1 MGFYG
6 NIVNSNKASF
16 TFDKVYPSRKSM
28 DDALNGP
35 TGPGSNNDGIFLGRY
50 VLVEYDEAPIK
61 VYMNGGKGYA
71 DAHYTHAV
79 EGKFGFL
86 YQDVITGNFY
96 EVKDGRWIIYTGTE
110 PYAFNYRIDVEN
122 YGRNYDSTAWMKRYD
137 VDTNTYSYVM
147 VAELNTVIPQ
157 FHVVVDPPAQNADTP
172 YFDKESTNLD
182 YYLHL
187 KGDYQHKIRKATK
200 KTESDEEVTQ
210 EVDKWTYKTIT
221 DGGVKKVISETYEAV
236 PETIDADIYY
246 NNAGFDHATRT
257 YSEVPDKIGYELTS
271 GGRNYFNGI
280 FDQRGK
286 TGALDTK
293 EWYFRLPAIGNAISK
308 MWDKVYGYNGA
319 NKRYLN
325 KALMRED
332 TPEHLVN
339 YDPTT
344 LIGMINTCQDWLGY
358 HFIEYNLAPG
368 ATITNAASTITK
380 SLTQEN
386 GISAYTVTYKTLECI
401 FWKDAEDGHRQYY
414 QYAYNPTYSAFTGT
428 SLDANTTYYYKD
440 SDGVYHLA
448 NQANYQALTAD
459 GGPINPLYNIY
470 YTRTDRWSLEP
481 LALEQEDTI
490 YGLIVEF
497 NKLLGTNC
505 DDVRSLDTVHGCIN
519 TMKDIIERID
529 LNLTPGRLLHTNDSG
544 VIETTSTYYPSSTTD
559 ANRVLVGN
567 PEKSEN
573 KVSWENRVRK
583 IGVISPNTSE
593 STWTVNTGTI
603 DTNTNNNNVVNF
615 KAGNKWIG
623 FNIDTDNDQLIQV
636 LHTASTQAAH
646 DFATDVVIDDDI
658 DGSKGKDCE
667 FTIPLVKTDNAG
679 HVIGYTIKT
688 IYVPYGYHNIIL
700 AAQSAEETAITTSNG
715 TQSAD
720 ATNDNFTFATGNQWI
735 EARVDEDKITFAHA
749 LIDDQATQK
758 WEFKSTATAGWQAA
772 SADGNKLTIPTFEID
787 NAGHIVR
794 SDSVDFYIPHN
805 FRNITVGANGADT
818 DATQTAGTIEADS
831 TTDTW
836 TIASQNKWL
845 RVAADATND
854 KITIGHSYSAQS
866 EHDFDTDVEIVSA
879 LDGTSQTDNKIVLP
893 VLKTDNAG
901 HVIGYSTNTFYIPH
915 NFKSITVV
923 SDDSDVDSTQING
936 TLVADNIVDTW
947 TFAPQNKWIDIA
959 ADPTNDKI
967 TIGHKYSPEQT
978 HRNDTGDT
986 VNQTPTFG
994 ATFKV
999 PNYETDKAG
1008 HITKSSAH
1016 TVMIPQNSYA
1026 ETADKTAGVLTT
1038 MSLDKPTG
1046 AFTATRANVGTLVLT
1061 EYAYDANNTAAV
1073 NATDSINVAFSKVAA
1088 QIAKE
1093 VADRG
1098 DAVSDLNNNI
1108 TTMNERLVASDNS
1121 LSDRLTTEASTRASE
1136 DTRILGEANGYTDT
1150 KIAGLVNSAPE
1161 TLDTLNELATALGG
1175 DENFAT
1181 TVATNIGANTAAIN
1195 VEKEK
1200 IDAHTAAQD
1209 NPHKVTASQVGLG
1222 NVTNESKATMFTNP
1236 TFTGVPTAPT
1246 ADAGTNSE
1254 QLATTAFVAGEV
1266 ANAKDDINESLK
1278 SINESITKEIDARER
1293 ADQARHEEFT
1303 NALAVETQARLNSL
1317 EGLLNDLL
1325 TNYGLTLNAPT
1336 FEITQEEVEAEEK
1349 VIMTVS
1355 ASDEC
1360 TMIWYKK
1367 QLDAD
1372 PIAVSE
1378 AVPVGA
1384 FDIVEDGEYYCVIA
1398 RTHNGH
1404 TSEAQSE
1411 VYNIVVPKLPEP
1423 EPEPESEPT
1432 PDPDPEVPEEPEA

>member
-16 TFDKVYPSRKSM
+16 TFDKVYPSRKNM

-110 PYAFNYRIDVEN
+110 PYAFNYRVDVEN

-210 EVDKWTYKTIT
+210 DVDKWTYKTIT

-332 TPEHLVN
+332 TPEHLVS

-358 HFIEYNLAPG
+358 HFIEYHLAPG
-368 ATITNAASTITK
+368 ATLTNADATITT
-380 SLTQEN
+380 SLMQEN
-386 GISAYTVTYKTLECI
+386 GISQYSVTYKTLECI
-401 FWKDAEDGHRQYY
+401 FWKEAEDGHRQYY
-414 QYAYNPTYSAFTGT
+414 QYAYNPSYTAFTGT
-428 SLDANTTYYYKD
+428 TLNANTTYYYKD

-459 GGPINPLYNIY
+459 GGPINPLYNTY
-470 YTRTDRWSLEP
+470 YTRTDCWSLEP

-583 IGVISPNTSE
+583 IGVLSPETSE
-593 STWTVNTGTI
+593 SVWTTNTGTV
-603 DTNTNNNNVVNF
+603 DTNANNNNVVNF

-679 HVIGYTIKT
+679 HVIGYTTKT

-758 WEFKSTATAGWQAA
+758 WEFKSTATTGWQAA

-845 RVAADATND
+845 KVAADATND
-854 KITIGHSYSAQS
+854 KITIGHIYSEQAA
-866 EHDFDTDVEIVSA
+866 HDFDTDVEIVSA

-923 SDDSDVDSTQING
+923 SDDSDVDSTQTNG

-967 TIGHKYSPEQT
+967 TIGHKYSPEQA

-986 VNQTPTFG
+986 VNQTPAFG

-1016 TVMIPQNSYA
+1016 TVMIPQNSYT

-1038 MSLDKPTG
+1038 MSLDKSTG
-1046 AFTATRANVGTLVLT
+1046 AFTATRANVGTLALT
-1061 EYAYDANNTAAV
+1061 EYVYDANNIAAV
-1073 NATDSINVAFSKVAA
+1073 SATDSINVALSKVEA

-1093 VADRG
+1093 VTDRG
-1098 DAVSDLNNNI
+1098 DAVSDLNDNI
-1108 TTMNERLVASDNS
+1108 TAMNERLVASDND
-1121 LSDRLTTEASTRASE
+1121 LSTRLTNETTTREFE
-1136 DTRILGEANGYTDT
+1136 DTRILGEANTYTDT
-1150 KIAGLVNSAPE
+1150 KVAELINSAPE
-1161 TLDTLNELATALGG
+1161 TLNTLNELAMALGG

-1181 TVATNIGANTAAIN
+1181 TVAQNIGANTAAIN
-1195 VEKEK
+1195 AEKEK
-1200 IDAHTAAQD
+1200 IDAHIANKT
-1209 NPHKVTASQVGLG
+1209 NPHAVTASQVGLG
-1222 NVTNESKATMFTNP
+1222 NVTNESKETMFTNP
-1236 TFTGVPTAPT
+1236 AFTGVPTAPT

-1266 ANAKDDINESLK
+1266 ANAKDDINASLK

-1303 NALAVETQARLNSL
+1303 NALAIETQARLDSL
-1317 EGLLNDLL
+1317 EALLNDLL
-1325 TNYGLTLNAPT
+1325 ANYGITLNVPT
-1336 FEITQEEVEAEEK
+1336 FEITQEEIEAEEK
-1349 VIMTVS
+1349 VVVTIS

-1384 FDIVEDGEYYCVIA
+1384 FDIIEDGEYYCVIT

-1411 VYNIVVPKLPEP
+1411 VYNIVVPQLPEP
-1423 EPEPESEPT
+1423 EPEPEPE
-1432 PDPDPEVPEEPEA
+1432 PDPEIPEEPEA

>member
-6 NIVNSNKASF
+6 HIVNSNKAQF
-16 TFDKVYPSRKSM
+16 TFDAIYSNRTQM
-28 DDALNGP
+28 DAECEK
-35 TGPGSNNDGIFLGRY
+35 DGVFLGRY
-50 VLVEYDEAPIK
+50 VLVEYDNPAIQVYLDTNTRKMYKDPHHSDQSFVAPLD
-61 VYMNGGKGYA
+61 GY
-71 DAHYTHAV
+71 V
-79 EGKFGFL
+79 
-86 YQDVITGNFY
+86 YQDIITGQFY
-96 EVKDGRWIIYTGTE
+96 EKANSSQVKALSSSE
-110 PYAFNYRIDVEN
+110 PYAYNYNIDVKT
-122 YGRNYDSTAWMKRYD
+122 YGRGYDSTAWIKRYD
-137 VDTNTYSYVM
+137 VDTNKYRYTM
-147 VAELNTVIPQ
+147 IAELNTVVPEL
-157 FHVVVDPPAQNADTP
+157 HVLVEPPSEATHTP
-172 YFDKESTNLD
+172 YFDLESTNID

-187 KGDYQHKIRKATK
+187 SGNYHDTIKKASSK
-200 KTESDEEVTQ
+200 DVSDETVTRLKDNWSYDGIHGN
-210 EVDKWTYKTIT
+210 ESYSTIN
-221 DGGVKKVISETYEAV
+221 EQ
-236 PETIDADIYY
+236 IDADIYY
-246 NNAGFDHATRT
+246 NKAGFDSDVRT
-257 YSEVPDKIGYELTS
+257 YSNLNDTINFTKTS
-271 GGRNYFNGI
+271 SGRRYSNGI
-280 FDQRGK
+280 FDAHGK
-286 TGALDTK
+286 TNQQDTR
-293 EWYFRLPAIGNAISK
+293 EWYLRLPSVGNAICQV
-308 MWDKVYGYNGA
+308 WDKMYGEDRIKTLSESQGDKNALYDRGTAIGIINTLRDALGYNFKPIGNLSVGHRVNAEDINLYYRAETINGVSVPIAYYYYAYSPTFAKSTSGDYYLENNEYKIA
-319 NKRYLN
+319 NKKVTASADLYAKTDSWQLV
-325 KALMRED
+325 ALDVPEED
-332 TPEHLVN
+332 
-339 YDPTT
+339 
-344 LIGMINTCQDWLGY
+344 
-358 HFIEYNLAPG
+358 
-368 ATITNAASTITK
+368 S
-380 SLTQEN
+380 
-386 GISAYTVTYKTLECI
+386 
-401 FWKDAEDGHRQYY
+401 
-414 QYAYNPTYSAFTGT
+414 
-428 SLDANTTYYYKD
+428 
-440 SDGVYHLA
+440 
-448 NQANYQALTAD
+448 
-459 GGPINPLYNIY
+459 
-470 YTRTDRWSLEP
+470 
-481 LALEQEDTI
+481 I
-490 YGLIVEF
+490 YGLIF
-497 NKLLGTNC
+497 SLHKLIGTG
-505 DDVRSLDTVHGCIN
+505 DADSRSLDTLLGCIN
-519 TMKDIIERID
+519 RIKDIINNID
-529 LNLTPGRLLHTNDSG
+529 TQLMPNRLLWTTSDG
-544 VIETTSTYYPSSTTD
+544 VIQTSNTQFPSANTD
-559 ANRVLVGN
+559 ATRVLTGQGD
-567 PEKSEN
+567 
-573 KVSWENRVRK
+573 WENRVRSMS
-583 IGVISPNTSE
+583 VVSPETSE
-593 STWTVNTGTI
+593 STWTTNTGTI
-603 DTNTNNNNVVNF
+603 DTHTNNNNTINF

-623 FNIDTDNDQLIQV
+623 LNIDTDNDQLIQI
-636 LHTASTQAAH
+636 LHTASAQAAH
-646 DFATDVVIDDDI
+646 DFAVDVVIDDNI
-658 DGSKGKDCE
+658 DGTKGTDCE

-679 HVIGYTIKT
+679 HVIGYSTKT

-700 AAQSAEETAITTSNG
+700 AEQSSAETAIATSNG

-720 ATNDNFTFATGNQWI
+720 ATNDNFTFATGNQWV

-787 NAGHIVR
+787 NAGHVVR

-805 FRNITVGANGADT
+805 FRNITVGANGADV
-818 DATQTAGTIEADS
+818 DAAQTAGTIEADS

-845 RVAADATND
+845 KVAADAVND
-854 KITIGHSYSAQS
+854 KITIGHSYSTQS

-901 HVIGYSTNTFYIPH
+901 HVVGYSTNTFYIPH

-923 SDDSDVDSTQING
+923 SDDTDTDSTQVNG
-936 TLVADNIVDTW
+936 TLIADNIVDTW

-959 ADPTNDKI
+959 ADTTNDKI

-978 HRNDTGDT
+978 YRNDTGDT
-986 VNQTPTFG
+986 VNQSPAFG
-994 ATFKV
+994 VTFKV

-1016 TVMIPQNSYA
+1016 TVMIPQNSYT
-1026 ETADKTAGVLTT
+1026 ETANKTAGVMTT
-1038 MSLDKPTG
+1038 MSLDKSTG
-1046 AFTATRANVGTLVLT
+1046 AFTATRANVGTLALT
-1061 EYAYDANNTAAV
+1061 EYTYDANNVSAV
-1073 NATDSINVAFSKVAA
+1073 DATDSINGAFSKVEA

-1093 VADRG
+1093 NVDRS
-1098 DAVSDLNNNI
+1098 DAVSDLNDNI
-1108 TTMNERLVASDNS
+1108 TAMNERLVASDTD
-1121 LSDRLTTEASTRASE
+1121 LSNRLTTEASTRASE
-1136 DTRILGEANGYTDT
+1136 DTRILGEANSYTDT

-1161 TLDTLNELATALGG
+1161 TLDTLNELAVALGG

-1200 IDAHTAAQD
+1200 IDAHIAAQD

-1236 TFTGVPTAPT
+1236 AFTGVPTAPT

-1303 NALAVETQARLNSL
+1303 NALAVETQARLDSL

-1325 TNYGLTLNAPT
+1325 ANYGLTLNAPT
-1336 FEITQEEVEAEEK
+1336 FEIAQEEVEAEEK

-1384 FDIVEDGEYYCVIA
+1384 FDIIEDGEYYCVIT

-1411 VYNIVVPKLPEP
+1411 AYNIIVPQLPEP
-1423 EPEPESEPT
+1423 EPEPEPEPT
-1432 PDPDPEVPEEPEA
+1432 PDPDPENPEEPEA

>member
-16 TFDKVYPSRKSM
+16 TFDRIYSSRRAM
-28 DDALNGP
+28 DAAMSVNEG
-35 TGPGSNNDGIFLGRY
+35 DGVFLGRY
-50 VLVEYDEAPIK
+50 VLIDYDEPPIK
-61 VYMNGGKGYA
+61 GYYFANDKKFYHDVHHTRMIAGK
-71 DAHYTHAV
+71 
-79 EGKFGFL
+79 EGCI
-86 YQDVITGNFY
+86 YQDLHTGSVNNFY
-96 EVKDGRWIIYTGTE
+96 LYENGVWKLNNTGT
-110 PYAFNYRIDVEN
+110 PYAASYTADVTD
-122 YGRNYDSTAWMKRYD
+122 YGRGYDGTAWVKQYEANADGGRYK
-137 VDTNTYSYVM
+137 YVL
-147 VAELNTVIPQ
+147 VAELNTVIPN
-157 FHVVVDPPAQNADTP
+157 FHLLVEPPAENANAP
-172 YFDKESTNLD
+172 YFDRDSTNVD
-182 YYLHL
+182 YYLHVTPTL
-187 KGDYQHKIRKATK
+187 KNEIGIVGQNGLSDEKINQYEDIWNYPTGNQHK
-200 KTESDEEVTQ
+200 EEHAAQLQTNQ
-210 EVDKWTYKTIT
+210 P
-221 DGGVKKVISETYEAV
+221 GN
-236 PETIDADIYY
+236 IYY
-246 NNAGFDHATRT
+246 NAAGFDVAKRT
-257 YSEVPDKIGYELTS
+257 FNTTVQDSINYELTES
-271 GGRNYFNGI
+271 GRHYSNGAY
-280 FDQRGK
+280 DPYGK
-286 TGALDTK
+286 TGVADTRT
-293 EWYFRLPAIGNAISK
+293 WHIHLPSIGNAICSV
-308 MWDKVYGYNGA
+308 WDKMYGTSRNQTYSSSRGDS
-319 NKRYLN
+319 
-325 KALMRED
+325 KALYD
-332 TPEHLVN
+332 QTTFIGAVN
-339 YDPTT
+339 RLRD
-344 LIGMINTCQDWLGY
+344 LLGY
-358 HFIEYNLAPG
+358 TFKAKGSLAVGHAIAVEDNNLYYDGNPP
-368 ATITNAASTITK
+368 
-380 SLTQEN
+380 
-386 GISAYTVTYKTLECI
+386 SAY
-401 FWKDAEDGHRQYY
+401 YY
-414 QYAYNPTYSAFTGT
+414 YAYSPEFKEDSTG
-428 SLDANTTYYYKD
+428 DYYKD
-440 SDGVYHLA
+440 GDEFKPVNKQVVTSG
-448 NQANYQALTAD
+448 
-459 GGPINPLYNIY
+459 Y
-470 YTRTDRWSLEP
+470 YRLVDRWVLTQLRMPEEDSLYGFII
-481 LALEQEDTI
+481 ALHRLVGTGDDDSRDMETI
-490 YGLIVEF
+490 
-497 NKLLGTNC
+497 
-505 DDVRSLDTVHGCIN
+505 RGCIN
-519 TMKDIIERID
+519 KIKDIVANID
-529 LNLTPGRLLHTNDSG
+529 LQLKPGKLMHTNNSG
-544 VIETTSTYYPSSTTD
+544 IIETTETAYPSADVDKT
-559 ANRVLVGN
+559 RVLIGQ
-567 PEKSEN
+567 PTGEH
-573 KVSWENRVRK
+573 SWENRVRK
-583 IGVISPNTSE
+583 IGVLSPETSE
-593 STWTVNTGTI
+593 SVWTTNTGTI

-623 FNIDTDNDQLIQV
+623 FNVDTDNDQLIQV
-636 LHTASTQAAH
+636 LHTASAQAAH

-658 DGSKGKDCE
+658 DGSKGTDCE

-679 HVIGYTIKT
+679 HVIGYTTKT
-688 IYVPYGYHNIIL
+688 IYVPYGYHNIVL
-700 AAQSAEETAITTSNG
+700 AAQSAAETAITTSNG

-758 WEFKSTATAGWQAA
+758 WEFKSTATIGWQAA

-901 HVIGYSTNTFYIPH
+901 HIIGYSTNTFYIPH

-923 SDDSDVDSTQING
+923 SDDSDVDSTQTNG

-959 ADPTNDKI
+959 ADATNDKI

-1008 HITKSSAH
+1008 HITKSSTH
-1016 TVMIPQNSYA
+1016 TVMIPQNSYT
-1026 ETADKTAGVLTT
+1026 ETANKTAGVMTT
-1038 MSLDKPTG
+1038 MSLDKSTG
-1046 AFTATRANVGTLVLT
+1046 AFTATRANVGTLALT
-1061 EYAYDANNTAAV
+1061 EYTYDANNVSAV
-1073 NATDSINVAFSKVAA
+1073 DATDSINGAFSKVEA

-1093 VADRG
+1093 NVDRS
-1098 DAVSDLNNNI
+1098 DAVSDLNDNI
-1108 TTMNERLVASDNS
+1108 TAMNERLVASDTD
-1121 LSDRLTTEASTRASE
+1121 LSNRLTTEASTRASE
-1136 DTRILGEANGYTDT
+1136 DTRILREANSYTDT

-1161 TLDTLNELATALGG
+1161 ALDTLNELAVALGG

-1200 IDAHTAAQD
+1200 IDAHIAAQD

-1236 TFTGVPTAPT
+1236 AFTGVPTAPT

-1293 ADQARHEEFT
+1293 ADQARHEELT
-1303 NALAVETQARLNSL
+1303 NALAVETQARLDSL

-1325 TNYGLTLNAPT
+1325 ANYGLTLNAPT
-1336 FEITQEEVEAEEK
+1336 FEIAQEEVEAEEK

-1355 ASDEC
+1355 ASNEC

-1384 FDIVEDGEYYCVIA
+1384 FDIIEDGEYYCVIT

-1423 EPEPESEPT
+1423 EPEPEPEPT

>member
-96 EVKDGRWIIYTGTE
+96 EVKDGRWIVYTGTE
-110 PYAFNYRIDVEN
+110 PYAFNYRVDVEN

-308 MWDKVYGYNGA
+308 MWDKVYGYNSA

-332 TPEHLVN
+332 TPEHLVT
-339 YDPTT
+339 YDPMT

-358 HFIEYNLAPG
+358 HFVEYNLAPG
-368 ATITNAASTITK
+368 ATITDATSLVTK
-380 SLTQEN
+380 TLTQEN
-386 GISAYTVTYKTLECI
+386 GISAYTVKYKALECI
-401 FWKDAEDGHRQYY
+401 FWKDTEDEYRQYY
-414 QYAYNPTYSAFTGT
+414 QYAYNPSYTAFTGT
-428 SLDANTTYYYKD
+428 TLNANDIYYYKD
-440 SDGVYHLA
+440 TNGVYHLA

-459 GGPINPLYNIY
+459 GGPINPLYNTY

-481 LALEQEDTI
+481 LALEQEDTV

-567 PEKSEN
+567 PDKSEN

-583 IGVISPNTSE
+583 IGVLSPETSE
-593 STWTVNTGTI
+593 SIWTTNTGTI
-603 DTNTNNNNVVNF
+603 DTNVNNNNVINL

-623 FNIDTDNDQLIQV
+623 MNIDPTNNQLIQV
-636 LHTASTQAAH
+636 LHTASTQKAH

-658 DGSKGKDCE
+658 DGTKGTDCE
-667 FTIPLVKTDNAG
+667 FTIPLVETD
-679 HVIGYTIKT
+679 H
-688 IYVPYGYHNIIL
+688 
-700 AAQSAEETAITTSNG
+700 
-715 TQSAD
+715 
-720 ATNDNFTFATGNQWI
+720 
-735 EARVDEDKITFAHA
+735 
-749 LIDDQATQK
+749 
-758 WEFKSTATAGWQAA
+758 
-772 SADGNKLTIPTFEID
+772 
-787 NAGHIVR
+787 
-794 SDSVDFYIPHN
+794 
-805 FRNITVGANGADT
+805 
-818 DATQTAGTIEADS
+818 
-831 TTDTW
+831 
-836 TIASQNKWL
+836 
-845 RVAADATND
+845 
-854 KITIGHSYSAQS
+854 
-866 EHDFDTDVEIVSA
+866 
-879 LDGTSQTDNKIVLP
+879 
-893 VLKTDNAG
+893 AG
-901 HVIGYSTNTFYIPH
+901 HVIGYSTKTIYVPYVYKNIALNQQSEEVANSPSENT
-915 NFKSITVV
+915 
-923 SDDSDVDSTQING
+923 DTQSA
-936 TLVADNIVDTW
+936 VATNDTF
-947 TFAPQNKWIDIA
+947 TFATGNKWIRADIKDSGLTYGHLVQTIKTSTPTSDLNNSGTFNTEEYTYDEAGHIRSKAVRTLTLPYNYKTITVAQSTSKA
-959 ADPTNDKI
+959 AITPNDESI
-967 TIGHKYSPEQT
+967 TAQNQADSYTLAAGNKWIQL
-978 HRNDTGDT
+978 NAA
-986 VNQTPTFG
+986 NQTVTVAHSTQGTAGSYTGTNLNFATFG
-994 ATFKV
+994 GTITLYG
-999 PNYETDKAG
+999 YETDNAG
-1008 HITKSSAH
+1008 HIITNPTYNVTLPKGSLSNTAVTSA
-1016 TVMIPQNSYA
+1016 TD
-1026 ETADKTAGVLTT
+1026 TVLTSINFT
-1038 MSLDKPTG
+1038 DSTG
-1046 AFTATRANVGTLVLT
+1046 AISTTHDNIGNLKLT
-1061 EYAYDANNTAAV
+1061 SYVYNSEDYAAITNTDA
-1073 NATDSINVAFSKVAA
+1073 INSAFSKVSA

-1093 VADRG
+1093 ITDRNN
-1098 DAVSDLNNNI
+1098 AVSDLNSNI
-1108 TTMNERLVASDNS
+1108 TTMNERLVASDNG
-1121 LSDRLTTEASTRASE
+1121 LSDRLTKEASTRESE
-1136 DTRILGEANGYTDT
+1136 DTRILGEAKGYTDT

-1161 TLDTLNELATALGG
+1161 TLDTLNELAVALGG

-1236 TFTGVPTAPT
+1236 AFTGVPTAPT

-1266 ANAKDDINESLK
+1266 ANVKDEFNESLAQ
-1278 SINESITKEIDARER
+1278 EVDTRER
-1293 ADQARHEEFT
+1293 ADQAYREEFT
-1303 NALAVETQARLNSL
+1303 NALAAETQARLDSL
-1317 EGLLNDLL
+1317 EALLNDLL
-1325 TNYGLTLNAPT
+1325 TNYGITLNAPT
-1336 FEITQEEVEAEEK
+1336 FEITQEEIEAEGK
-1349 VIMTVS
+1349 VVMTVS

-1378 AVPVGA
+1378 AVPMGA
-1384 FDIVEDGEYYCVIA
+1384 FDITEDGEYYCVIT
-1398 RTHNGH
+1398 RMHNTH
-1404 TSEAQSE
+1404 TSEAQSKI
-1411 VYNIVVPKLPEP
+1411 YNIVVPKLPES
-1423 EPEPESEPT
+1423 EPEEPT
-1432 PDPDPEVPEEPEA
+1432 PEEPEA

>member
-96 EVKDGRWIIYTGTE
+96 EVKDGRWIVYTGTE
-110 PYAFNYRIDVEN
+110 PYAFNYRVDVEN

-246 NNAGFDHATRT
+246 NNAGFDHVTRT

-308 MWDKVYGYNGA
+308 MWDKVYGYNSA

-332 TPEHLVN
+332 TPEHLVT
-339 YDPTT
+339 YDPMT

-358 HFIEYNLAPG
+358 HFVEYNLAPG
-368 ATITNAASTITK
+368 ATITDATSLVTK
-380 SLTQEN
+380 TLTQEN
-386 GISAYTVTYKTLECI
+386 GISAYTVKYKALECI
-401 FWKDAEDGHRQYY
+401 FWKDTEDGYRQYY
-414 QYAYNPTYSAFTGT
+414 QYAYNPSYTAFTGT
-428 SLDANTTYYYKD
+428 TLNANDIYYYKD
-440 SDGVYHLA
+440 TNGVYHLA

-459 GGPINPLYNIY
+459 GGPINPLYNTY

-481 LALEQEDTI
+481 LALEQEDTV

-567 PEKSEN
+567 PDKSEN

-583 IGVISPNTSE
+583 IGVLSPETSE
-593 STWTVNTGTI
+593 SIWTTNTGTI
-603 DTNTNNNNVVNF
+603 DTNVNNNNVINL

-623 FNIDTDNDQLIQV
+623 MNIDPTNNQLIQV
-636 LHTASTQAAH
+636 LHTASTQKAH

-658 DGSKGKDCE
+658 DGTKGTDCE
-667 FTIPLVKTDNAG
+667 FTIPLVETD
-679 HVIGYTIKT
+679 H
-688 IYVPYGYHNIIL
+688 
-700 AAQSAEETAITTSNG
+700 
-715 TQSAD
+715 
-720 ATNDNFTFATGNQWI
+720 
-735 EARVDEDKITFAHA
+735 
-749 LIDDQATQK
+749 
-758 WEFKSTATAGWQAA
+758 
-772 SADGNKLTIPTFEID
+772 
-787 NAGHIVR
+787 
-794 SDSVDFYIPHN
+794 
-805 FRNITVGANGADT
+805 
-818 DATQTAGTIEADS
+818 
-831 TTDTW
+831 
-836 TIASQNKWL
+836 
-845 RVAADATND
+845 
-854 KITIGHSYSAQS
+854 
-866 EHDFDTDVEIVSA
+866 
-879 LDGTSQTDNKIVLP
+879 
-893 VLKTDNAG
+893 AG
-901 HVIGYSTNTFYIPH
+901 HVIGYSTKTIYVPYVYKNIALNQQSEEVANSPSENT
-915 NFKSITVV
+915 
-923 SDDSDVDSTQING
+923 DTQSA
-936 TLVADNIVDTW
+936 VATNDTF
-947 TFAPQNKWIDIA
+947 TFATGNKWIRADIKDSGLTYGHLVQTIKTSTPTSDLNNSGTFNTEEYTYDEAGHIRSKAVRTLTLPYNYKTITVAQSTSKA
-959 ADPTNDKI
+959 AITPNDESI
-967 TIGHKYSPEQT
+967 TAQNQADSYTLAAGNKWIQL
-978 HRNDTGDT
+978 NAA
-986 VNQTPTFG
+986 NQTVTVAHSTQGTAGSYTGTNLNFATFG
-994 ATFKV
+994 GTITLYG
-999 PNYETDKAG
+999 YETDNAG
-1008 HITKSSAH
+1008 HIITNPTYNVTLPKGSLSNTAVTSA
-1016 TVMIPQNSYA
+1016 TD
-1026 ETADKTAGVLTT
+1026 TVLTSINFT
-1038 MSLDKPTG
+1038 DSTG
-1046 AFTATRANVGTLVLT
+1046 AISTTHDNIGNLKLT
-1061 EYAYDANNTAAV
+1061 SYVYNSEDYAAITNTDA
-1073 NATDSINVAFSKVAA
+1073 INSAFSKVSA

-1093 VADRG
+1093 ITDRNN
-1098 DAVSDLNNNI
+1098 AVSDLNSNI
-1108 TTMNERLVASDNS
+1108 TTMNERLVASDNG
-1121 LSDRLTTEASTRASE
+1121 LSDRLTKEASTRESE
-1136 DTRILGEANGYTDT
+1136 DTRILGEAKGYTDT

-1161 TLDTLNELATALGG
+1161 TLDTLNELAVALGG

-1236 TFTGVPTAPT
+1236 AFTGVPTAPT

-1266 ANAKDDINESLK
+1266 ANVKDEFNESLAQ
-1278 SINESITKEIDARER
+1278 EVDTRER
-1293 ADQARHEEFT
+1293 ADQAYREEFT
-1303 NALAVETQARLNSL
+1303 NALAAETQARLDSL
-1317 EGLLNDLL
+1317 EALLNDLL
-1325 TNYGLTLNAPT
+1325 TNYGITLNAPT
-1336 FEITQEEVEAEEK
+1336 FEITQEEIEAEGK
-1349 VIMTVS
+1349 VVITVS

-1367 QLDAD
+1367 QLDTD

-1378 AVPVGA
+1378 SAPVGT
-1384 FDIVEDGEYYCVIA
+1384 FEITEDGEYYCVIT

-1411 VYNIVVPKLPEP
+1411 VYNIVVPKLPES
-1423 EPEPESEPT
+1423 EPEEPT
-1432 PDPDPEVPEEPEA
+1432 PDPENPEESEA